1 MQMSNNIDDIL
12 NVAAQDAVERI
23 EPDNGFVRPIVI
35 SKYPRHGGALHDM
48 FQKVIRSLSLLP
60 FVNYRII
67 SENSIEMSRL
77 DRLQEVSMVLKIL
90 SYPYKDVDVF
100 KFEDK
105 GQRENIS
112 GIFIRTDFLRAS
124 LLFDSK
130 DNAEVKMTNYFC
142 WRSDIP
148 KIASIYRLLLDGPVS
163 NDEIVSELMSHHFG
177 CLLGMAESELNERL
191 VIRKWLFP
199 CHIVK
204 DELNFYENEELVGE
218 KTVRFKEDVT
228 NSQIFDDNPNCY
240 EGAYTHAYIVTTR
253 EFEDKVFVRSILLIL
268 VDRSRGEDSHV
279 CVVKKN
285 VLYINDEKI
294 FNDENKGILKK
305 FFELCEKIGVHVPE
319 ADRIAIFD
327 ELVKTTKE
335 LNSKLMRNG

>member
-1 MQMSNNIDDIL
+1 MNELDDIL

-142 WRSDIP
+142 WRNDIP
-148 KIASIYRLLLDGPVS
+148 KIASVYRLLLD
-163 NDEIVSELMSHHFG
+163 
-177 CLLGMAESELNERL
+177 
-191 VIRKWLFP
+191 
-199 CHIVK
+199 
-204 DELNFYENEELVGE
+204 
-218 KTVRFKEDVT
+218 
-228 NSQIFDDNPNCY
+228 
-240 EGAYTHAYIVTTR
+240 
-253 EFEDKVFVRSILLIL
+253 
-268 VDRSRGEDSHV
+268 
-279 CVVKKN
+279 
-285 VLYINDEKI
+285 
-294 FNDENKGILKK
+294 
-305 FFELCEKIGVHVPE
+305 
-319 ADRIAIFD
+319 
-327 ELVKTTKE
+327 
-335 LNSKLMRNG
+335 